1 MSKIITRKYIQRI
14 TKREGDT
21 NIRRNSGGGGGGGG
35 VSQYWVDD
43 NYVSKEFFNRL
54 FEIHDENGDPILPN
68 DVETEIDNIQAMFGF
83 WTNAYLSALGQNEGG
98 GGAELTLA
106 SLADVAVQG
115 VTDGQALV
123 WSASQGKWVPGEGG
137 GGTDMQTVW
146 QELATT
152 GTQQIN
158 KTHLTTALSDFV
170 TIDTAQTISGAKT
183 FTSSVYLSAITEP
196 SSERN
201 GMLAYKP
208 SGWGG
213 ISSSQW
219 GVGATNCQ
227 GVIRSSNTNL
237 LHYKGGTS
245 YTIWDESNDGA
256 GSGLDADLLDGHHAA
271 DFALAS
277 AITDMAT
284 QTWVSTNYL
293 TKTDANNTY
302 LSIAFFRALFRAY
315 TSGGSEVVPNGG
327 STSTIDN
334 IKAMFGFWTNSY
346 LSALGNNPGG
356 ASLTLSSLSDV
367 SISGATAGQVLT
379 YRNGTWRN
387 ETPQG
392 GGGSAEELTNKIV
405 TQSTID
411 GLSGSFT
418 FQGDNLINS
427 ATDYVG
433 MQIGSAY
440 DKIQIAGQAGS
451 LMIRQNDNGGTST
464 SGWTEWTAMLTASN
478 YANYITGYLPLT
490 GGTMT
495 NTDLV
500 TNMNADLLDGRHATD
515 FAYGTNGIAD
525 SASALANKTVTTS
538 TIDGLSGSFTFEGN
552 NLINN
557 QYDWVGL
564 QVGSSVDK
572 AQLLFDNG
580 TIRVRQN
587 DSGGT
592 NSSDWTAWTM
602 LPTKVFT
609 KHQITT
615 AGWYRVANLTTYGLS
630 YIISIR
636 ENYYNAE
643 PTPATFIINT
653 SYTNATITQIGRATR
668 IPNSITKLRVVK
680 YGNGTYHVDVYAHSA
695 SMNTPEVNI
704 FNLGRENTSDGIG
717 LVEWT
722 SATIASGETLI
733 EEAEISTGT
742 MIAGDILLNNAQYIG
757 WNNNAGTAQRMCIGL
772 NSSNDFLVGYTT
784 AGSGYNTYLDGNSVQ
799 IRYGT
804 SRSTGIYLNSSGNVG
819 IGTTSPSYKLHVGG
833 TGYYSGNLLVQSID
847 IGNTNEINAT
857 GSAKLWLQYRNSGA
871 LVLCHNGANC
881 GVGVDNPAYKLDVNG
896 DVQATNFRGNFV
908 GNADSATKLQTARTI
923 WGQSFDGT
931 ANVSGAITGATTIS
945 ASSNVS
951 VGGTLSVTG
960 TSTMTGHVGIGTSPH
975 STYVLRANGEVYVST
990 GLYSHGYVTA
1000 LSDIRHKD
1008 VMGDVKLT
1016 VSEVANAPA
1025 VKFLWKDR
1033 RQEGLQVGSIA
1044 QYWKKVLPEAIVEAA
1059 DGELTMSY
1067 GVIALLAAIANARE
1081 IVNLKR
1087 EIAELK
1093 RTLSNHGILE

>member
-14 TKREGDT
+14 TRREGDT

-98 GGAELTLA
+98 GGVELTLA

-123 WSASQGKWVPGEGG
+123 WNAAQGKWVPGEGG
-137 GGTDMQTVW
+137 GGLDPTAMWAELATTGTQQINKTHLTTALADYLPLAGGTMTSTSLVTNMNADLLDGHHATDFALASDITDMATQTWVSTNYLSKTDATSTYLTKTDANTTYLSIAFFRALFRAYTSGGSEVVPNGGSTSTIDNIKAMFGFW
-146 QELATT
+146 TNSYLSALGNNPGGASLTLSSLSDVSISGATAGQVLTYRNGTWRNETPQGGGGLDPTAMWAELATT

-245 YTIWDESNDGA
+245 YTIWDASNDGA
-256 GSGLDADLLDGHHAA
+256 GSGLD
-271 DFALAS
+271 
-277 AITDMAT
+277 
-284 QTWVSTNYL
+284 
-293 TKTDANNTY
+293 
-302 LSIAFFRALFRAY
+302 
-315 TSGGSEVVPNGG
+315 
-327 STSTIDN
+327 
-334 IKAMFGFWTNSY
+334 
-346 LSALGNNPGG
+346 
-356 ASLTLSSLSDV
+356 
-367 SISGATAGQVLT
+367 
-379 YRNGTWRN
+379 
-387 ETPQG
+387 
-392 GGGSAEELTNKIV
+392 
-405 TQSTID
+405 
-411 GLSGSFT
+411 
-418 FQGDNLINS
+418 
-427 ATDYVG
+427 
-433 MQIGSAY
+433 
-440 DKIQIAGQAGS
+440 
-451 LMIRQNDNGGTST
+451 
-464 SGWTEWTAMLTASN
+464 
-478 YANYITGYLPLT
+478 
-490 GGTMT
+490 
-495 NTDLV
+495 
-500 TNMNADLLDGRHATD
+500 ADLLDGRHATD

-525 SASALANKTVTTS
+525 NASALVNKTVTTS
-538 TIDGLSGSFTFEGN
+538 TIDGLAGSFTFEGN

-602 LPTKVFT
+602 LPTKVYT
-609 KHQITT
+609 NHQITA

-680 YGNGTYHVDVYAHSA
+680 YGNGTFHVDVYAHSA

-704 FNLGRENTSDGIG
+704 FNLGRELMSDGIS
-717 LVEWT
+717 LVGWT

-742 MIAGDILLNNAQYIG
+742 MIAGDMLLNNAQYIG
-757 WNNNAGTAQRMCIGL
+757 WKNNAGTAQRICIGL
-772 NSSNDFLVGYTT
+772 NSSNDFLIGFT
-784 AGSGYNTYLDGNSVQ
+784 AAASGYNTYLDGNSVS

-804 SRSTGIYLNSSGNVG
+804 SRNSGIYLDSSGNVG
-819 IGTTSPSYKLHVGG
+819 IGTISPSYKLHVNGSISSNYVRLVDSSSNPYLQFIAGSTNWYLQYYNNAMYMG
-833 TGYYSGNLLVQSID
+833 TGTTNSIMINASGNVG
-847 IGNTNEINAT
+847 IGIT
-857 GSAKLWLQYRNSGA
+857 S
-871 LVLCHNGANC
+871 
-881 GVGVDNPAYKLDVNG
+881 PAYKLDVNG

-931 ANVSGAITGATTIS
+931 ANVSGAITNATTIT

-960 TSTMTGHVGIGTSPH
+960 TSTLTGHVGIGTSPH
-975 STYVLRANGEVYVST
+975 DKYVLRANGEVYVST
-990 GLYSHGYVTA
+990 GLTSHGYVTA

-1008 VMGDVKLT
+1008 IQGDVKLT
-1016 VSEVANAPA
+1016 VSDVANAPA

-1044 QYWKKVLPEAIVEAA
+1044 QYWQKVLPEAIVEAA

-1067 GVIALLAAIANARE
+1067 GVIALLASIATARKVE
-1081 IVNLKR
+1081 DHER
-1087 EIAELK
+1087 RIAELERENK
-1093 RTLSNHGILE
+1093 LLKKQLNVA

>member
-21 NIRRNSGGGGGGGG
+21 SIRRNSSGGGGGGG

-98 GGAELTLA
+98 GGVELTLA
-106 SLADVAVQG
+106 SLADVSVQG

-123 WSASQGKWVPGEGG
+123 WSAAQGKWVPGEGG
-137 GGTDMQTVW
+137 GGLDPTAMW
-146 QELATT
+146 AELATT

-158 KTHLTTALSDFV
+158 KTHLTTALED
-170 TIDTAQTISGAKT
+170 
-183 FTSSVYLSAITEP
+183 YLP
-196 SSERN
+196 
-201 GMLAYKP
+201 LA
-208 SGWGG
+208 
-213 ISSSQW
+213 
-219 GVGATNCQ
+219 
-227 GVIRSSNTNL
+227 
-237 LHYKGGTS
+237 GGTMTS
-245 YTIWDESNDGA
+245 TSLVTNMN
-256 GSGLDADLLDGHHAA
+256 SDLLDGHHAA

-327 STSTIDN
+327 NTATIDN

-392 GGGSAEELTNKIV
+392 GGGSADELTNKAV
-405 TQSTID
+405 TTSTIN

-427 ATDYVG
+427 STDYVG

-451 LMIRQNDNGGTST
+451 LMIRQNDNGGAST

-495 NTDLV
+495 NTNLV

-538 TIDGLSGSFTFEGN
+538 TIDGLAGSFTFEGN

-557 QYDWVGL
+557 QYDWVGM
-564 QVGSSVDK
+564 QIGSSVDK

-602 LPTKVFT
+602 LPTKVYT
-609 KHQITT
+609 KHQITA
-615 AGWYRVANLTTYGLS
+615 AGWYRVANLTTYGAS

-636 ENYYNAE
+636 ENYYNAN

-653 SYTNATITQIGRATR
+653 SYTNATITQIGRASRT
-668 IPNSITKLRVVK
+668 PTSITKLRVVK
-680 YGNGTYHVDVYAHSA
+680 YGDGTYHVDVYANFA

-704 FNLGRENTSDGIG
+704 FNLGCENTSYGIG
-717 LVEWT
+717 LVGWT
-722 SATIASGETLI
+722 SASIASGETLI
-733 EEAEISTGT
+733 EEATISTET
-742 MIAGDILLNNAQYIG
+742 TASALLNARSLWGQSFDGTADVSGTITSSYFKIQDSSTNPYLQFVGGSTNWYLQYY
-757 WNNNAGTAQRMCIGL
+757 NNAMYMGTGTT
-772 NSSNDFLVGYTT
+772 NS
-784 AGSGYNTYLDGNSVQ
+784 
-799 IRYGT
+799 IM
-804 SRSTGIYLNSSGNVG
+804 INSSGNVG
-819 IGTTSPSYKLHVGG
+819 IGTTSPSYKLHVSGTFYASGNSSIGG
-833 TGYYSGNLLVQSID
+833 TFGVTG
-847 IGNTNEINAT
+847 AT
-857 GSAKLWLQYRNSGA
+857 SLSSTL
-871 LVLCHNGANC
+871 
-881 GVGVDNPAYKLDVNG
+881 GV
-896 DVQATNFRGNFV
+896 
-908 GNADSATKLQTARTI
+908 
-923 WGQSFDGT
+923 
-931 ANVSGAITGATTIS
+931 TGATTL
-945 ASSNVS
+945 SS
-951 VGGTLSVTG
+951 TLSVTG
-960 TSTMTGHVGIGTSPH
+960 TSTLSGHVGIGTTPH
-975 STYVLRANGEVYVST
+975 STYVLRADGEVYVST

-1044 QYWKKVLPEAIVEAA
+1044 QYWQKILPEAIVEAA

-1067 GVIALLAAIANARE
+1067 GVIALLASIANARE

-1087 EIAELK
+1087 EIADLK